1 MFRPHRFA
9 LSAGLAAALC
19 AAPALADHH
28 EGGDHAAEAKAA
40 GVVPDRQILGLLTPM
55 NRAEIEVSNFA
66 AERALT
72 PDVKDF
78 ARKMVEAHEA
88 LGQQLTRA
96 ARRADAHG
104 TLTRR
109 ERRRAEQPL
118 RDDGVVTEQRE
129 EVAEEIEEGREE
141 LREEREELAE
151 EVREER
157 DDSLEDVLEEAGRDL
172 GEAGDEVAEEARELG
187 DGVRRGARRVAGR
200 ADRAMNGPRVN
211 LRDEIARRTLEM
223 TKESL
228 ARQEGKQFDM
238 GYLSHQMLTH
248 MRMLAAVEV
257 SADHAGPELKTV
269 LTDARGKIEGHLN
282 TARQLAMRVDEME
295 D

>member
-1 MFRPHRFA
+1 MFRPHRLA
-9 LSAGLAAALC
+9 LSAGLAAALS

-28 EGGDHAAEAKAA
+28 EGGDHAAETKA

-55 NRAEIEVSNFA
+55 NRAEIEVSRFA
-66 AERALT
+66 AERAVT

-78 ARKMVEAHEA
+78 ARKMTEAHEE
-88 LGQQLTRA
+88 LGKELARA

-118 RDDGVVTEQRE
+118 RDDGAVTGEERE
-129 EVAEEIEEGREE
+129 EVLEEIEEGREE
-141 LREEREELAE
+141 LAEEREEVRE
-151 EVREER
+151 GVREER
-157 DDSLEDVLEEAGRDL
+157 DDSLGDVLEEAGRDVR
-172 GEAGDEVAEEARELG
+172 ESGDELAEGAGELG
-187 DGVRRGARRVAGR
+187 DGVRRGARRMAGR

-223 TKESL
+223 TKDSL
-228 ARQEGKQFDM
+228 ARQEGRQFDM
-238 GYLSHQMLTH
+238 GYLSHQMLAH

-257 SADHAGPELKTV
+257 AADHAGPELKTV
-269 LTDARGKIEGHLN
+269 LTDAKGHIEGHLGR
-282 TARQLAMRVDEME
+282 ARELAMRVDKME